1 MFKSESLHWQCNDEM
16 AGHDR
21 QTQRQTQPIVKDVVD
36 KSNLTLLKS

>member
-16 AGHDR
+16 TGHD
-21 QTQRQTQPIVKDVVD
+21 RQTQPIVKDVVD